1 MRSGRPGISP
11 ASSGTLG
18 GVRATRSAR
27 AGSRPLGLL
36 CLVSLAAAARSDGAV
51 PRPAAS
57 LVDRF
62 LEARAGVPGAR
73 LKVLHLGDSHV
84 GAEPYSSTL
93 KELLGAIAGGD
104 GGPGLFFPGL
114 PFNGT
119 RSRGVELRLSP
130 GWLRSYGSA
139 PLPPGETGLCG
150 GFVEARRTGESL
162 RVDGSFAALE
172 LFLLRQPG
180 GGALRVRV
188 DGRIAGGVDLDGRS
202 PELAVF
208 RWSGAAASRVEVE
221 TAGAGPARIL
231 GISLT
236 NGKPGLVYSPA
247 GVVGAQ
253 ANVLLRC
260 REELFVR
267 QLEADPPDVVILGF
281 GTNEAREVAFDSVAY
296 EATLETVI
304 RRIRRAAPSAMVLL
318 TAPPDQEKTTAG
330 GSRPV
335 AALARVTESQRNVAR
350 RTGSAF
356 FDLREA
362 MGGAGSVRRWI
373 NSTPSL
379 AQPDHVH
386 FTTAGYER
394 LARFIAGELARTF
407 EAERQRVAAAP
418 GLRQAVL
425 AARPVVL
432 PVEVPGSARLARSG
446 SRDGADRASA
456 ARAGSSGPL
465 HSYRDASGRL
475 VVTNLGVAPSR
486 SPELGRGSVVKR

>member
-1 MRSGRPGISP
+1 MVATEPRLP
-11 ASSGTLG
+11 ASLI
-18 GVRATRSAR
+18 
-27 AGSRPLGLL
+27 
-36 CLVSLAAAARSDGAV
+36 
-51 PRPAAS
+51 
-57 LVDRF
+57 DRF
-62 LEARAGVPGAR
+62 LEVRAGVPGAR

-84 GAEPYSSTL
+84 GAEPYSSAM

-119 RSRGVELRLSP
+119 RSRGVELKLSA
-130 GWLRSYGSA
+130 GWIRSYGSA
-139 PLPPGETGLCG
+139 PLPPGDTGLCG

-162 RVDGSFAALE
+162 RVDGSFEALE

-180 GGALRVRV
+180 GGAVRVRV
-188 DGRIAGGVDLDGRS
+188 DGRIAGGVDLGGASAD
-202 PELAVF
+202 LAVF

-221 TAGAGPARIL
+221 TAGGGPVRIL

-267 QLEADPPDVVILGF
+267 QLAADPPDLVILAF
-281 GTNEAREVAFDSVAY
+281 GTNEARETAFDPVVY
-296 EATLETVI
+296 GATLETVI
-304 RRIRRAAPSAMVLL
+304 RRVRLGAPSAMVLL
-318 TAPPDQEKTTAG
+318 TAPPDQERTTAG

-335 AALARVTESQRNVAR
+335 PALSLVTEAQRLVAR

-373 NSTPSL
+373 RSTPTL

-394 LARFIAGELARTF
+394 LARLVAGELARTF
-407 EAERQRVAAAP
+407 ETGRQRFASANAGLKEAA
-418 GLRQAVL
+418 L

-432 PVEVPGSARLARSG
+432 PDELPRPARLARSVPAG
-446 SRDGADRASA
+446 GDGRTASSRT
-456 ARAGSSGPL
+456 AGGGDL
-465 HSYRDASGRL
+465 HSYRDSSGRL
-475 VVTNLGVAPSR
+475 VVTNLGVAPPR
-486 SPELGRGSVVKR
+486 TPELGRRSVVKR

>member
-1 MRSGRPGISP
+1 M
-11 ASSGTLG
+11 
-18 GVRATRSAR
+18 
-27 AGSRPLGLL
+27 
-36 CLVSLAAAARSDGAV
+36 
-51 PRPAAS
+51 PRPPGP
-57 LVDRF
+57 LIEHL

-84 GAEPYSSTL
+84 GAEPLSSAL
-93 KELLGAIAGGD
+93 KELLGALAGGD

-119 RSRGVELRLSP
+119 RSRGVELKLSA

-139 PLPPGETGLCG
+139 PLPPGDTGLSG
-150 GFVEARRTGESL
+150 GFVEARRTGETL
-162 RVDGSFAALE
+162 RVDGPFAALE

-180 GGALRVRV
+180 GGAVRVRV
-188 DGRIAGGVDLDGRS
+188 DGRIAGGVDLGGAS
-202 PELAVF
+202 PDLAVF
-208 RWSGAAASRVEVE
+208 RWSGPAASRVEVE
-221 TAGAGPARIL
+221 TSGAGPVRIL

-236 NGKPGLVYSPA
+236 NGRPGLVYSPA

-267 QLEADPPDVVILGF
+267 QLAADPPDLVILAF
-281 GTNEAREVAFDSVAY
+281 GTNEARETAFDPVVY
-296 EATLETVI
+296 GATLETVI
-304 RRIRRAAPSAMVLL
+304 RRVRRGAPSAMVLL
-318 TAPPDQEKTTAG
+318 TAPPDQERTTAG

-335 AALARVTESQRNVAR
+335 PALSLVTEAQRLVAR

-373 NSTPSL
+373 RSTPSL

-394 LARFIAGELARTF
+394 LARLVAGELARTF
-407 EAERQRVAAAP
+407 ETGRQRFASASAGLKEAA
-418 GLRQAVL
+418 L

-432 PVEVPGSARLARSG
+432 PDELPRPARLARSVPAG
-446 SRDGADRASA
+446 GDGRTASSRT
-456 ARAGSSGPL
+456 AGGGDL
-465 HSYRDASGRL
+465 HSYRDSSGRL
-475 VVTNLGVAPSR
+475 VVTNLGVAPPR
-486 SPELGRGSVVKR
+486 TPELGRRSVVKR